1 MTKISAETAIRVER
15 VSKEFRLGLRQ
26 NDFPT
31 LREALA
37 SAAAGLVRGVASFSR
52 GAARPQREVIRALD
66 DVSFDVRRGET
77 LGIIG
82 ANGAGK
88 STLLKVLSRVTE
100 PTTGR
105 AEVHGR
111 LGSLLEVGT
120 GFHQELTGRENIFL
134 NGAILGM
141 KRTEIRDRFDEIVA
155 FSEVERFIDT
165 PVKFYSSGM
174 YLRLAFAVA
183 AHLEPE
189 ILLVDEVLAV
199 GDAAFQQ
206 KCLGKMSDV
215 SRHGRTIVFVSHN
228 MIAME
233 GLCDRLIWLKDG
245 AIAMDGPTDVVVT
258 EYLRTF
264 STARTEQRWTDRDT
278 APGNEHVRMSAS
290 RIRPRDG
297 VPSDVLSVDT
307 PLALEFEYWP
317 GEPSVP
323 LIPSVHLYNDQGIV
337 VFNVGPVDL
346 TAWQERPTNT
356 GVIRDVLHVPA
367 NLLNDGAHRVS
378 FCLSKGHDLVYW
390 LDDALVF
397 DVRDTVAMRDA
408 WYGKW
413 AGVVRPT
420 LAWETEV
427 LAEGVSTQRDP

>member
-1 MTKISAETAIRVER
+1 MTTHDSIAVRVQH
-15 VSKEFRLGLRQ
+15 VSKQFRLGARQ
-26 NDFPT
+26 NKHPT

-37 SAAAGLVRGVASFSR
+37 TSAARVARRMVSKDSEDER
-52 GAARPQREVIRALD
+52 RILRALE
-66 DVSFDVRRGET
+66 DVSFEVRTGET

-88 STLLKVLSRVTE
+88 STLLKVLAQVIE

-105 AEVHGR
+105 AEIHGR

-141 KRTEIRDRFDEIVA
+141 RRSEILQRFDEIVA
-155 FSEVERFIDT
+155 FAEVERFIDT

-206 KCLGKMSDV
+206 KCMGKMSDV
-215 SRHGRTIVFVSHN
+215 ARHGRTILFVSHN

-233 GLCDRLIWLKDG
+233 GLCDRVIWMREGRLVE
-245 AIAMDGPTDVVVT
+245 DGPARAVVAN
-258 EYLRTF
+258 YLRSVAT
-264 STARTEQRWTDRDT
+264 TQTEREWSDPAT
-278 APGNEHVRMSAS
+278 APGNELVRMHAV
-290 RIRPRDG
+290 RVRPEGGRVG
-297 VPSDVLSVDT
+297 DVISVAT
-307 PLALEFEYWP
+307 PFVIEFEYWRTDP
-317 GEPSVP
+317 GARLVPS
-323 LIPSVHLYNDQGIV
+323 LHLYNEHGV
-337 VFNVGPVDL
+337 TVFNIGPPEHSPWL
-346 TAWQERPTNT
+346 ERRDEPAL
-356 GVIRDVLHVPA
+356 VRDVCHVPA
-367 NLLNDGAHRVS
+367 NFLNDGLHRVS
-378 FCLSKGHDLVYW
+378 FALIKGRELAFW
-390 LDDALVF
+390 LDGALAF
-397 DVRDTVAMRDA
+397 DVHDDVALRNS

-413 AGVVRPT
+413 DGVVRPRLDWHT
-420 LAWETEV
+420 ETIV
-427 LAEGVSTQRDP
+427 DSGSSSAHR